1 MNNKYKIP
9 KWLIACLLIFLVAS
23 CDKDFLEKKP
33 LLSLST
39 QTFWTS
45 EEDVETA
52 LAGVYSRLQ
61 EDFLGYQRIYFEGL
75 SDNIWVGSGANFK
88 QANLYQMTIGG
99 LTPALTGALENMYE
113 SPYSVISSCNFF
125 LDNVD
130 KAKEYLE
137 EEELDVYKAEVRFI
151 RALAYFD
158 LVRLFGG
165 VVIYRNFIE
174 TTDDAKIAKS
184 PETDVYTFIE
194 EDLNFAISKLPPEL
208 YTAHAVKGSAQALL
222 GRVLLTQGKWTEAA
236 AVLNQIID
244 GDGVIFS
251 LYDSY
256 RDLFLTAGQNVINGH
271 PEILFST
278 RYLAPDNIHSEN
290 NGMDVE
296 IGLYLLMQAYGDLAD
311 SYQMTDGLPASE
323 SPIFDGTDSITRY
336 NNRDPRLDMT
346 LRLPGEIWTNPS
358 GDTVVDDEVLY
369 TGFVMEKYLDLSRAP
384 FQRSATSEQS
394 DQDMIHLRYADVLLM
409 YAEAQNE
416 ATGPDATVYAAL
428 DEVRGRKGVDMPLVD
443 QARYNTR
450 ESLREFI
457 RNERRVELALEGHRY
472 FDLKRW
478 KIAQEKLNGMEV
490 PGGATMVFRAENYY
504 LPFPQD
510 EIDRN
515 PKLLQNDGY

>member
-9 KWLIACLLIFLVAS
+9 KWLIACLLVFLIAS
-23 CDKDFLEKKP
+23 CEKDFLEKEP

-39 QTFWTS
+39 QAFWTS

-75 SDNIWVGSGANFK
+75 SDNIWVGGGANFN
-88 QANLYQMTIGG
+88 QPNLYQMTIGG

-113 SPYSVISSCNFF
+113 SPYSTISVCNFF

-137 EEELDVYKAEVRFI
+137 EEDLDVYKAEVRFI

-158 LVRLFGG
+158 LVQLFGS
-165 VVIYRNFIE
+165 VVVYKNFIE
-174 TTDDAKIAKS
+174 TIDDAKIAKS
-184 PETDVYTFIE
+184 PEAEVYAFIE
-194 EDLNFAISKLPPEL
+194 EDLNFAISKLPDTK
-208 YTAHAVKGSAQALL
+208 YTAHAVKGSAHALL

-236 AVLNQIID
+236 TILYQIID
-244 GDGVIFS
+244 GGTFS
-251 LYDSY
+251 IYDNY
-256 RDLFLTAGQNVINGH
+256 KDLFLTAGQNVKNGH
-271 PEILFST
+271 PEIMFST

-323 SPIFDGTDSITRY
+323 SDIFDGTDSITRY

-346 LRLPGEIWTNPS
+346 LRLPGEIWTNPSS

-384 FQRSATSEQS
+384 FQRSATSAQS
-394 DQDMIHLRYADVLLM
+394 DQDLIHLRYADVLLM
-409 YAEAQNE
+409 YAEAKNE
-416 ATGPDATVYAAL
+416 ATGPDATVYDAL
-428 DEVRGRKGVDMPLVD
+428 DEVRGRTGVEMPPVD
-443 QARYNTR
+443 QARYNTK
-450 ESLREFI
+450 ESLREYI

-478 KIAQEKLNGMEV
+478 KIAREKLNGMEV
-490 PGGATMVFRAENYY
+490 PGGATMVFRPENYY

-515 PKLLQNDGY
+515 PKLVQNDGY